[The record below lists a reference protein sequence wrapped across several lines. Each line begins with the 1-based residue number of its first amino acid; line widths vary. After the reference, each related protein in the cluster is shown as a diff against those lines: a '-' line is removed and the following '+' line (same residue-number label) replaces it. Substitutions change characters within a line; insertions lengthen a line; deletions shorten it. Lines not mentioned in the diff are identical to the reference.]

1 MKRLLN
7 LRSISAAAGFLA
19 IILIWI
25 IFAPIQVGGQV
36 FYIIVNGSSMESGFH
51 KGDLVLLREAKNYLV
66 GDIVAYS
73 HPVIGTI
80 FHRIIGE
87 DASGFIMKGD
97 NNSWNDSYKPK
108 PDEILGKYWVKLDN
122 VGNILTYFRSPFRL
136 ACLIGSLFLLIGIIM
151 YLQDQSKKKRTG
163 KVIEWAGNRLASWR
177 DGYWWFM
184 YALGIIGLILAVVC
198 FTRPF
203 QTNLVNKIDYD
214 QIGKYSYTGQAD
226 QSVYDS
232 QMIQTGDP
240 VYLALT
246 CNVKFMFDYNFSS
259 LEQFSGGGT
268 YQLMA
273 TLEASNGWQRN
284 FTLTPETQ
292 FTGNSFNASANF
304 NICQLNTII
313 EQTEAKTTVGQLQYF
328 VKITP
333 NVKVNGTL
341 LDQAVSD
348 QFNPSIRFSFD
359 RQQLF
364 YPPNSDVT
372 NDPFNPMQSSFIN
385 QITTGPNTIS
395 IFTFALPV
403 QTGRTIAILLLLVA
417 ITGIVLPTLLYAKSK
432 KENEP
437 ISAKMLIGQSL
448 LETNVSP
455 INENERIVD
464 LTSLEDLAVLAERSG
479 LPVFFNQ
486 KSYFV
491 DYLVRQDN
499 MVYRFRQL
507 TTGLPGADNEF
518 RNEIIAAI
526 KNHEFE
532 LYYQPIKSLQT
543 GRVSQFEALVRWRHP
558 EKGFLTAKEFLP
570 RAEANNVVNLIDSW
584 VLETACAQLSKWDE
598 WGFDNLSLSI
608 NIFAQQLK
616 EPSLANT
623 LHEALI
629 ENHVDPQRLSIE
641 ISMDQLVFDANVM
654 NNLKNI
660 KATGVRITVKSA
672 DFKSIDKLYTFKDVD
687 QVKLAPRIVEN
698 VLEDQKIGEATREI
712 IEEAHKQN
720 MGVIAT
726 GVETPEQMG
735 FFELNACDNVQGYL
749 VSYPLSSD
757 EVQVFLKKQG

>member
-1 MKRLLN
+1 MKRLFN
-7 LRSISAAAGFLA
+7 LHSITAAASFLA
-19 IILIWI
+19 IILVWI
-25 IFAPIQVGGQV
+25 FFAPIQVGGKV
-36 FYIIVNGSSMESGFH
+36 FYIIVNGSSMETGFH
-51 KGDLVLLREAKNYLV
+51 KGDLVLLREAKNYSI

-73 HPVIGTI
+73 HPDIGTV

-87 DASGFIMKGD
+87 TADGFVMKGD
-97 NNSWNDSYKPK
+97 NNPWTDSYVPNNA
-108 PDEILGKYWVKLDN
+108 DILGKYWIKLSN
-122 VGNILTYFRSPFRL
+122 VGNVLSFLRSPLRL
-136 ACLIGSLFLLIGIIM
+136 ALFFGSIVLIIGIIM
-151 YLQDQSKKKRTG
+151 YLQDQKNKKKPG

-177 DGYWWFM
+177 DGYWWLM
-184 YALGIIGLILAVVC
+184 YSMGIIGLILGVVC
-198 FTRPF
+198 FTRPL
-203 QTNLVNKIDYD
+203 QTNLVTKLDYD
-214 QIGKYSYTGQAD
+214 QIGKFSYTGQAD
-226 QSVYDS
+226 RSVYDT
-232 QMIQTGDP
+232 QTIQTGDP

-259 LEQFSGGGT
+259 LVPFTVGGT

-284 FTLTPETQ
+284 FPLTPETS
-292 FTGNSFNASANF
+292 FTGDSFSASANF
-304 NICQLNTII
+304 NVCQLNSII
-313 EQTEAKTTVGQLQYF
+313 EQTEAKTSVEQLQYF
-328 VKITP
+328 VKISP
-333 NVKVNGTL
+333 NVKINGVL
-341 LDQAVSD
+341 SDQALND
-348 QFNPSIRFSFD
+348 QFNPEIKFSFD

-364 YPPNSDVT
+364 YPPNSDLT
-372 NDPFNPMQSSFIN
+372 SNPFAPAQNGFIN
-385 QITTGPNTIS
+385 KITPGANTIS
-395 IFTFALPV
+395 IFSFALSV
-403 QTGRTIAILLLLVA
+403 QTGRTIALILLLVA
-417 ITGIVLPTLLYAKSK
+417 VVGIIFPTIIYAKSK

-448 LETNVSP
+448 LETNISP

-464 LTSLEDLAVLAERSG
+464 LTSLENLAVLAERSG
-479 LPVFFNQ
+479 LPVFFNK

-499 MVYRFRQL
+499 IVYRYRQL
-507 TTGLPGADNEF
+507 TTGLPGADNEY
-518 RNEIIAAI
+518 RSEIIAAI

-543 GRVSQFEALVRWRHP
+543 GKVTQFEALVRWRHP

-570 RAEANNVVNLIDSW
+570 QAEANNVVNLIDSW
-584 VLETACAQLSKWDE
+584 VLETACAQLQKWSE
-598 WGFDNLSLSI
+598 WGFNDLSLSI

-641 ISMDQLVFDANVM
+641 ISMDQLIFDANVM

-660 KATGVRITVKSA
+660 KTTGVRITVKSA

-687 QVKLAPRIVEN
+687 QVKLAPRIVES
-698 VLEDQKIGEATREI
+698 VLADQKISDATREI

>member
-7 LRSISAAAGFLA
+7 LHSISAAASFIA
-19 IILIWI
+19 IILLWI
-25 IFAPIQVGGQV
+25 FFAPIQVGGQV
-36 FYIIVNGSSMESGFH
+36 FYIIINGNSMETSFH
-51 KGDLVLLREAKNYLV
+51 RGDLVLLRESRNYSI

-73 HPVIGTI
+73 HPDIGTV

-87 DASGFIMKGD
+87 TAGGFVMKGD
-97 NNSWNDSYKPK
+97 NNTWTDSYSPK
-108 PDEILGKYWVKLDN
+108 SDEILGKYWIKLNN
-122 VGNILTYFRSPFRL
+122 VGNALTFLRSPLRL
-136 ACLIGSLFLLIGIIM
+136 AILFGSIVLLIGIIM
-151 YLQDQSKKKRTG
+151 YLQDQNKKKKSG

-184 YALGIIGLILAVVC
+184 YALGIIGLILGVVG
-198 FTRPF
+198 FTRPL
-203 QTNLVNKIDYD
+203 QTNLVSKLEYD
-214 QIGKYSYTGQAD
+214 QSGKFSYTGQAD
-226 QSVYDS
+226 RSVYDTQS
-232 QMIQTGDP
+232 IQTGDP

-259 LEQFSGGGT
+259 LVPSTVGGT

-284 FTLTPETQ
+284 FTLTPETA

-304 NICQLNTII
+304 NVCQLNSII
-313 EQTEAKTTVGQLQYF
+313 EQTEAKTSVEQLQYF
-328 VKITP
+328 VKISP
-333 NVKVNGTL
+333 NVKINGVIS
-341 LDQAVSD
+341 DQALND
-348 QFNPSIRFSFD
+348 QFNPEIKLSFD
-359 RQQLF
+359 RQQLYF
-364 YPPNSDVT
+364 PPNNDLT
-372 NDPFNPMQSSFIN
+372 EDPFSPVKSSFIN
-385 QITTGPNTIS
+385 KITSGNNTIG
-395 IFTFALPV
+395 IFSLALPV
-403 QTGRTIAILLLLVA
+403 QTGRTIAVILLMIA
-417 ITGIVLPTLLYAKSK
+417 IAGIVFPTVLYAKTK

-448 LETNVSP
+448 LETNISP

-464 LTSLEDLAVLAERSG
+464 LTSLENLAVLAERSG

-499 MVYRFRQL
+499 IVYRYRQL
-507 TTGLPGADNEF
+507 TTGLPGADNEY
-518 RNEIIAAI
+518 RNEIITAI

-543 GRVSQFEALVRWRHP
+543 GKVSQFEALVRWRHP

-570 RAEANNVVNLIDSW
+570 QAEANNVVNLIDSW
-584 VLETACAQLSKWDE
+584 VLETACVQLQKWSE
-598 WGFDNLSLSI
+598 WGFNDLSLSI

-629 ENHVDPQRLSIE
+629 ENHVDPKRLSIE
-641 ISMDQLVFDANVM
+641 ISMDQLIFDANVM

-660 KATGVRITVKSA
+660 KATGVKITVKSA

-698 VLEDQKIGEATREI
+698 VLADQKVSDAAREI

-749 VSYPLSSD
+749 VSYPLSSQ